1 MIQREMN
8 FDDYLAILRRRA
20 KLILIPALIAPLS
33 GWMVSYAFPPKYTSQ
48 SVVLV
53 ESQKVPTGMVKPVV
67 TEDLMARVTTLKEQ
81 VLSPSRLQPMIEG
94 LHLVKSGQTE
104 DELVEAIQLNTEVQ
118 PVPDLNPPSVHV
130 KPEQTVPGFFVNYTS
145 PNPQQAQ
152 QICNGLT
159 SLLIEENLKSRE
171 VAVQGTTT
179 FLDKRL
185 EAAKSNL
192 DDLDAKLATFK
203 KQYAG
208 QLPGD
213 EENNLKIL
221 TGLNSQLESNTQTLN
236 RAQQDKTY
244 TESLL
249 AQQLAAWKSLQS
261 STNPVTLQKQ
271 VEELQSQLLQLQA
284 RYTEDHPDVIKMK
297 ADIAG
302 MKKKLDEI
310 NKASNQPADPK
321 EKAAATPDSASEKA
335 SATEP
340 PEIRQLRVQI
350 HQYDDLLTAGARDQK
365 RLQQEIA
372 GYERNV
378 ALSPTVEE
386 QYKQLA
392 REYDNAQKNYQDL
405 QADKST
411 SDLALKMEQEQQ
423 GERMRLLNPASVPA
437 APSFP
442 NRLLFAAAGMGCGL
456 VLGLALGIWNEF
468 RDTSIRTQADAE
480 AALELPLLVAVPW
493 VGVNPDDNH
502 GGAPFWSR
510 KKPGQPKETVGV

>member
-20 KLILIPALIAPLS
+20 KVILIPALLAPLS
-33 GWMVSYAFPPKYTSQ
+33 GWLVSYAFSPKYTST
-48 SVVLV
+48 SEVLV
-53 ESQKVPTGMVKPVV
+53 ESQKVPSTMVKPVDTGDV
-67 TEDLMARVTTLKEQ
+67 YARVQTLEQ
-81 VLSPSRLQPMIEG
+81 EVLSQSVLQPMVDR
-94 LHLVKSGQTE
+94 LQLVKGSRTLEGTIE
-104 DELVEAIQLNTEVQ
+104 EIRANTSVTFI
-118 PVPDLNPPSVHV
+118 PDITPTNVHQ
-130 KPEQTVPGFFVNYTS
+130 KPGETAPGFNVSYTS
-145 PNPQQAQ
+145 SNAQQAQ
-152 QICNGLT
+152 RICQELT
-159 SLLIEENLKSRE
+159 SLMTEQNFKSRE
-171 VAVQGTTT
+171 GAVLGTTA
-179 FLDKRL
+179 FLGKGLEDAKR
-185 EAAKSNL
+185 NL
-192 DDLDAKLATFK
+192 DDLDAKLAVFK

-221 TGLNSQLESNTQTLN
+221 SGLNSQLESNTQTMN
-236 RAQQDKTY
+236 RAQQDKAY

-249 AQQLAAWKSLQS
+249 AQQLAAWKSLQT

-271 VEELQSQLLQLQA
+271 IEELQSQLLQLQA

-302 MKKKLDEI
+302 MKNKLDEI
-310 NKASNQPADPK
+310 NKASNQPADPAK
-321 EKAAATPDSASEKA
+321 GNAAGTDASSQKGSAM
-335 SATEP
+335 EP
-340 PEIRQLRVQI
+340 PEIRQLRVQL

-378 ALSPTVEE
+378 ALSPAVEE

-392 REYDNAQKNYQDL
+392 RDYDNAQKNYMDL

-423 GERMRLLNPASVPA
+423 GERMHLLNPASVPA
-437 APSFP
+437 DPSFP
-442 NRLLFAAAGMGCGL
+442 NRILFAAAGMGCGL

-493 VGVNPDDNH
+493 VGADPDENH
-502 GGAPFWSR
+502 DGGRFWS
-510 KKPGQPKETVGV
+510 KKPEKPGEKVGV